1 MHAILPTTFRPGLA
15 GPSGTTPSLPWRTAW
30 KPGDD
35 PQSLSGF
42 SIQPARTAYER
53 LAAASLV
60 RRMYAWRGY
69 RIDSAADHHADD
81 LTRLTLIAW
90 QGGEAVA
97 TLTLGID
104 SPAGLLCE
112 ALYPEEVAQLRQD
125 GQIICEVSRLAVDQ
139 NHSSRYLL
147 TTLFRV
153 AHAYGREQFGATGAV
168 IEVNPRHAGYY
179 QREFGFT
186 PVGSLRQCPR
196 VAAPAILLHR
206 PLHANTLP
214 FCSKRAPTAVL
225 SIFSSAVG
233 T

>member
-1 MHAILPTTFRPGLA
+1 MHHASPL
-15 GPSGTTPSLPWRTAW
+15 GTTLLPPPAPDLLARERAYLPETLAPTVDTA
-30 KPGDD
+30 D
-35 PQSLSGF
+35 L
-42 SIQPARTAYER
+42 IVAPAVTYAQLRACSR
-53 LAAASLV
+53 LV

-69 RIDSAADHHADD
+69 RIDCTADHHADD

-112 ALYPEEVAQLRQD
+112 ALYPDEVAQLRHA

-139 NHSSRYLL
+139 DHSSRYLL
-147 TTLFRV
+147 TSLFRV
-153 AHAYGREQFGATGAV
+153 AHAYGRDRFGATGAV

-196 VAAPAILLHR
+196 VAAPAILLYR

-214 FCSKRAPTAVL
+214 LCSKRAPATVL